1 MRTRRGTVTVPGRDL
16 PNRESPRLGSKET
29 LRAIA
34 KQRGVVQ
41 KTIRDRQQAQDDEK
55 AAKAELK
62 RLTEQAFR
70 EMEAENQSAID
81 NPTPDKQEPVREWAA

>member
-1 MRTRRGTVTVPGRDL
+1 M
-16 PNRESPRLGSKET
+16 GSKET

-41 KTIRDRQQAQDDEK
+41 KSIRDRQQAQDDEK

-81 NPTPDKQEPVREWAA
+81 NPTPEKPEPVREWAA